1 MQARHITPIAL
12 LLVAVFAAGILF
24 ATTGANLFGSGDR
37 IGTASVAND
46 VQEASVVQRMELE
59 QAFINVAA
67 QVGPSVVQ
75 IHSERIIDPLPEG
88 NPFGRFF
95 FNAPNSS
102 PQVRTGLGSGV
113 IVRSDGYI
121 ITNHHV
127 IDQADALEIRLADGR
142 FLDGEVVGTDS
153 LSDLAVIRVDA
164 EDLPVVTYGSIDDV
178 RVGQWV
184 LAFGSP
190 LSEDLDN
197 TVTAGIVSALQRS
210 SSGLSVLNN
219 FASFI
224 QTDAAINPGNSGG
237 PLVDLRGNLV
247 GINSAIYSPTGVNL
261 GIGFAIPVDVVDN
274 VITQL
279 IGSGEVERGLLGV
292 WFWGVP
298 QSLAEALGVSRG
310 AAQVT
315 DIAPGSAA
323 EEAGIQEG
331 DIITGIN
338 GTPLT
343 DANQLP
349 AIIGNMLPDEHV
361 TIDIVRDK
369 ERLSFSIIL
378 GRRTDD
384 IAEHPRTEDAEAQN
398 DENFE
403 DMGITLGDI
412 TPGMLG
418 RLGLADTEDLRGV
431 MITSIAPNSA
441 AYREAELRSNDIIV
455 EIDRVSIS
463 SLQDFQQVW
472 RGLKSG
478 ESAFL
483 KVLRPQNKT
492 TRPFF
497 TALRKS

>member
-1 MQARHITPIAL
+1 MHARHFTSIAI

-37 IGTASVAND
+37 VGAASVAKD
-46 VQEASVVQRMELE
+46 VQTVVQRLELE
-59 QAFINVAA
+59 QAFIDVAA

-75 IHSERIIDPLPEG
+75 IHSERVVDQLPADT
-88 NPFGRFF
+88 PFGRFF
-95 FNAPNSS
+95 FNLPESS
-102 PQVRTGLGSGV
+102 PHVRTGLGSGV

-127 IDQADALEIRLADGR
+127 IDQADELEIRLADGR
-142 FLDGEVVGTDS
+142 FLDGEVIGTDAK
-153 LSDLAVIRVDA
+153 SDLAVIRVDA
-164 EDLPVVTYGSIDDV
+164 EDLPVVPYGSIDDV

-210 SSGLSVLNN
+210 SSGLSSLNN
-219 FASFI
+219 VASFI

-274 VITQL
+274 VISQL
-279 IGSGEVERGLLGV
+279 IDTGEVERGFLGV
-292 WFWGVP
+292 EFGSVP
-298 QSLAEALGVSRG
+298 QSLAEALDVSRG
-310 AAQVT
+310 AAQVAR
-315 DIAPGSAA
+315 IVPGSAA
-323 EEAGIQEG
+323 EEAGLQEG

-343 DANQLP
+343 DAYQLP
-349 AIIGNMLPDEHV
+349 ATIGNMLPNDRI
-361 TIDIVRDK
+361 TLDIVRGK
-369 ERLSFSIIL
+369 ERLSPTLTL
-378 GRRTDD
+378 GRWRDD
-384 IAEHPRTEDAEAQN
+384 LAEKSRAEDAEAQ
-398 DENFE
+398 DEKSLE
-403 DMGITLGDI
+403 EVGITLGDI
-412 TPGMLG
+412 TPAMLQ
-418 RLGLADTEDLRGV
+418 RLGLKKTEDVRGV
-431 MITSIAPNSA
+431 MITSIGRNSA

-455 EIDRVSIS
+455 EMDRAAIS
-463 SLQDFQQVW
+463 GLQDFQRTW
-472 RGLKSG
+472 RELESG
-478 ESAFL
+478 ESVFL
-483 KVLRPQNKT
+483 KVLRPRDGT

-497 TALRKS
+497 TAITKP

>member
-1 MQARHITPIAL
+1 MHARHITPIAI
-12 LLVAVFAAGILF
+12 LLVAVFIAGILF
-24 ATTGANLFGSGDR
+24 ATIGANVFGSGDR
-37 IGTASVAND
+37 VGAESVAKD
-46 VQEASVVQRMELE
+46 VQDAPPVQRLELE
-59 QAFINVAA
+59 QAFIDVAA

-75 IHSERIIDPLPEG
+75 IHSERVVDQLPADT
-88 NPFGRFF
+88 PFGRFL
-95 FNAPNSS
+95 FNLPEAS

-127 IDQADALEIRLADGR
+127 IDQADELEIRLADGR
-142 FLDGEVVGTDS
+142 FLDGEVIGTDS
-153 LSDLAVIRVDA
+153 RSDLAVIRIDA
-164 EDLPVVTYGSIDDV
+164 EDLPVVPYGSINDV

-210 SSGLSVLNN
+210 NSGLSSLNN

-279 IGSGEVERGLLGV
+279 IGTGEVERGFLGV
-292 WFWGVP
+292 YFGSVP
-298 QSLAEALGVSRG
+298 QSLAEALDVSRS

-315 DIAPGSAA
+315 GFTVESPAK
-323 EEAGIQEG
+323 EAGIREG
-331 DIITGIN
+331 DIITGID

-343 DANQLP
+343 DATQLR
-349 AIIGNMLPDEHV
+349 ATIGNMLPNDRV
-361 TIDIVRDK
+361 TLDIARGK
-369 ERLSFSIIL
+369 ERLSLSITL
-378 GRRTDD
+378 GRLAD
-384 IAEHPRTEDAEAQN
+384 AVEPPRAEDAEAQN
-398 DENFE
+398 DKSFE
-403 DMGITLGDI
+403 DVGITLGDI
-412 TPGMLG
+412 TPAMLG
-418 RLGLADTEDLRGV
+418 RLGLADTNDLRGV
-431 MITSIAPNSA
+431 MITSIAQNSA

-455 EIDRVSIS
+455 EMDREPIS
-463 SLQDFQQVW
+463 GLQDFQRTW
-472 RGLKSG
+472 RGLEAG
-478 ESAFL
+478 EGVFL
-483 KVLRPQNKT
+483 KVLRPQNGT

-497 TALRKS
+497 TVITKP